1 MVKYYNKE
9 EGRLKKVLII
19 ALVGLLIISFFIIQ
33 RNTKLNIN
41 SNDIT
46 EISITSLPSPPTNK
60 SIKDV
65 VEINEFVSIL
75 NELDLKKV
83 KDVNEKGWKYLIKII
98 GDENYTIQIVSSYLI
113 INEKRYETDNLDK
126 LIKFI
131 EELNMLGSIQFCLD
145 NKNYNG

>member
-1 MVKYYNKE
+1 M
-9 EGRLKKVLII
+9 KKVLII

-75 NELDLKKV
+75 NELDLKRV
-83 KDVNEKGWKYLIKII
+83 KNTDEKGWKYLIKVI
-98 GDENYTIQIVSSYLI
+98 GDEDYTIQIVSSHLI

-131 EELNMLGSIQFCLD
+131 EELNML
-145 NKNYNG
+145 KE

>member
-1 MVKYYNKE
+1 M
-9 EGRLKKVLII
+9 KKVLII

-41 SNDIT
+41 SRDIT

-126 LIKFI
+126 LINFI
-131 EELNMLGSIQFCLD
+131 EKLNMIEE
-145 NKNYNG
+145 

>member
-98 GDENYTIQIVSSYLI
+98 GDEDYTIQIVSSYLI

-126 LIKFI
+126 LINFI
-131 EELNMLGSIQFCLD
+131 EKLNMIEE
-145 NKNYNG
+145 

>member
-1 MVKYYNKE
+1 M
-9 EGRLKKVLII
+9 KKVLII

-83 KDVNEKGWKYLIKII
+83 KDVNEKGWKYLIKVI

-131 EELNMLGSIQFCLD
+131 EELNMLEE
-145 NKNYNG
+145 